1 MTRPLAVQ
9 TSVVEQSAPA
19 MAPQC
24 ARRKICQDVGRSGT
38 GGQAVRSQEAGNCR
52 PTDAMADDRGRSLNA
67 RIAPCWILLCHAH
80 DEPLDFL

>member
-24 ARRKICQDVGRSGT
+24 ARRKICQDV
-38 GGQAVRSQEAGNCR
+38 RSQEAGNCR
-52 PTDAMADDRGRSLNA
+52 PTDAMADDRERSLNA